1 MRRQQ
6 KSTGKIYSR
15 LEAAFIMFIFMLTLS
30 PQTEQSVTCL
40 PNKLGPAVPTKP
52 NRNCPV
58 TAHKTL
64 DLVFI
69 EKLEESTN
77 KFQQEHCCTP
87 CMFTPETEKLA
98 SNSKCTACDKSLLSV
113 SHRGSSS
120 NST

>member
-6 KSTGKIYSR
+6 KSTGKIYSC

-52 NRNCPV
+52 NRNRPV
-58 TAHKTL
+58 TVHKAL
-64 DLVFI
+64 GLVFI

-77 KFQQEHCCTP
+77 SHRNTVVLPACTLL
-87 CMFTPETEKLA
+87 KLR
-98 SNSKCTACDKSLLSV
+98 SQPLIQNVLHVTRDLLSA
-113 SHRGSSS
+113 SHRESSS

>member
-6 KSTGKIYSR
+6 KSTGKIYSH

-30 PQTEQSVTCL
+30 PQREQSVTCL

-64 DLVFI
+64 DLDFI

-77 KFQQEHCCTP
+77 
-87 CMFTPETEKLA
+87 
-98 SNSKCTACDKSLLSV
+98 SNRNTVVLPACSLLKLRS
-113 SHRGSSS
+113 
-120 NST
+120 